1 MNHRRR
7 PPFRSIVAGV
17 TLCVALSGG
26 ISCGAVQDNA
36 SVVIPDNALILTNG
50 TVITGTGADPIP
62 DGTVVIGGDRILAVG
77 PATDFRI
84 PQGAQVIDA
93 GGGTIL
99 PGIINSHVHH
109 GGPAEERRRFLEEGV
124 TTVCDLGSPFDEIA
138 GFEEERSPDGPVAR
152 GFFAGPIVT
161 APGGY
166 PDGLYGTTGFNY
178 EVSDP
183 QEGREAVRDL
193 LARGASFI
201 KIALDPSWNFQDPLP
216 MLSVEH
222 ATAIVE
228 EAHIHG
234 ILVRSHQIQITYFPM
249 AVEAGLDVIEHM
261 PFPTGWPSPEEIQ
274 GYMEL
279 EDPLSPF
286 FEDHFP
292 QYGPLLEGMAAGGI
306 TMVPTVSALLSSLYG
321 RTDLS
326 QRDQYVVDAILDII
340 RRYRDVGGV
349 VALGN
354 DFNGRSVRERLPLI
368 EMKALVDA
376 GLTPMEVIE
385 ASTHN
390 AAFVCG
396 QDEDLGTLEA
406 GKLADVIVVEGNPLT
421 DIEAVGRVTLVLL
434 GGEVAY
440 EPAR

>member
-1 MNHRRR
+1 M
-7 PPFRSIVAGV
+7 AGV
-17 TLCVALSGG
+17 ALCAALSGE
-26 ISCGAVQDNA
+26 ISCGAMQDNA
-36 SVVIPDNALILTNG
+36 SVIIPDDALILTNG

-62 DGTVVIGGDRILAVG
+62 DGTVVIADDRILAVG
-77 PATDFRI
+77 PATDFRV

-109 GGPAEERRRFLEEGV
+109 GGSAEERRRFLEEGV
-124 TTVCDLGSPFDEIA
+124 TTVCDLGSPLEELA
-138 GFEEERSPDGPVAR
+138 GFEDSRIADGPVAR

-166 PDGLYGTTGFNY
+166 PDGLYHTTGFNY

-201 KIALDPSWNFQDPLP
+201 KIAMDPSWDFQNPLP
-216 MLSVEH
+216 MLSVEE

-234 ILVRSHQIQITYFPM
+234 VLVRSHQIQITYFPM
-249 AVEAGLDVIEHM
+249 AVETGLDVIEHI

-279 EDPLSPF
+279 DDPLSPF
-286 FEDHFP
+286 FDEHFP
-292 QYGPLLEGMAAGGI
+292 EYGPLLEGMAAGGI

-326 QRDQYVVDAILDII
+326 QRDQYVVDAVLDII
-340 RRYRDVGGV
+340 RRFRDVGGV

-385 ASTHN
+385 SSTHH

-406 GKLADVIVVEGNPLT
+406 GKLADVIVVEGSPIT
-421 DIEAVGRVTLVLL
+421 DIEAIGRLRLVLL

-440 EPAR
+440 EPLGEGAYFNRE